1 MSIVL
6 ALIIISLLFVINAAF
21 VILVVGPLLLLQPA
35 RRSKEWYARFT
46 AILEPSDAGLPQENV
61 TIIATDGVQL
71 RGWLVRQ
78 PKKLRKSK
86 GTVIYLHGVGDCKT
100 GGIALT
106 KFLFQRG
113 YTVFLY
119 DSRHHGE
126 SGGSYCTYGFYEKH
140 DVSTVIDYLKSR
152 KDLSVGN
159 VALFGTSMGAAVA
172 IQAAAIDS
180 RISAVIAEASFTNL
194 RTIFVDYQRRIIK
207 LPWHFLRNVAM
218 TRSQKMANFKARLV
232 APIEDV
238 RTLKTPILF
247 THGTEDSFIKPLYS
261 KMLYEAANEPKKL
274 LLINGATHNDVWD
287 VGGTLYEHVLTDFL
301 QEHLS

>member
-46 AILEPSDAGLPQENV
+46 AILEPTDAGLPQENI
-61 TIIATDGVQL
+61 TITTYDAVPL
-71 RGWLVRQ
+71 RGWLVPQTKRS
-78 PKKLRKSK
+78 RKPK

-100 GGIALT
+100 GGIALS
-106 KFLFQRG
+106 KFLFARG
-113 YTVFLY
+113 YNVFLY

-126 SGGSYCTYGFYEKH
+126 SGGAYCTYGFYEKR

-159 VALFGTSMGAAVA
+159 IALFGTSMGAAVA
-172 IQAAAIDS
+172 IQAAAVDS

-218 TRSQKMANFKARLV
+218 TRSQKIANFKARFV

-238 RTLKTPILF
+238 KRIRTPILF
-247 THGTEDSFIKPLYS
+247 THGTEDTFIKPLYS

-274 LLINGATHNDVWD
+274 LLIKGANHNDVWD
-287 VGGTLYEHVLTDFL
+287 VGGPVYENALTDFL
-301 QEHLS
+301 EEHLL